1 MKQNTHY
8 LIYNKNEVL
17 IGCWMGDCKDVN
29 NNWVF
34 KKVTEKQYN
43 KCLKELL

>member
-17 IGCWMGDCKDVN
+17 IGCWMGDCKKINDG
-29 NNWVF
+29 WTF
-34 KKVTEKQYN
+34 KKVTEKQFN
-43 KCLKELL
+43 KLWKN